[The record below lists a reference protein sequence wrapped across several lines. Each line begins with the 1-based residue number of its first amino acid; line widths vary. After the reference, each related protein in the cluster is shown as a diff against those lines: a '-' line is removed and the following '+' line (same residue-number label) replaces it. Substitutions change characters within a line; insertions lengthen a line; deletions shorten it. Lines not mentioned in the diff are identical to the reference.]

1 MSEQNSGGSEGGN
14 KGGGRKRKRYIR
26 NRRRNRRPQ
35 GQKPDSSG
43 EENSGNSGGGNSG
56 GGGSSRGRSN
66 RRSSARSKGRGGDE
80 ATLDP
85 VKRARRDRRRRKRSG
100 GRGGD
105 REGNGSAIVAPVEP
119 MPDLEIEPKRVFV
132 YTHVARPSLRDAYEY
147 RAEHFTQTGRKLED
161 FQIDLSSI
169 LQYPDDDPEGEP
181 VINLRIGGTG
191 ELGEDADWDDDE
203 PLDDDAEIA
212 VS

>member
-1 MSEQNSGGSEGGN
+1 MSEQNSGGGEGGN

-26 NRRRNRRPQ
+26 NRRRSRRPQ
-35 GQKPDSSG
+35 GDKPEVSG
-43 EENSGNSGGGNSG
+43 EESSSGSAGGSG

-80 ATLDP
+80 AALDP

-100 GRGGD
+100 GRGGE
-105 REGNGSAIVAPVEP
+105 REGNGPAIVAPVEP

-181 VINLRIGGTG
+181 VINLHIGGTG